1 MAITVTKLLT
11 ADNLL
16 RLSGEGG
23 RGELIRGVLHETM
36 PSGLEHSRIVVNL
49 SSLLGVFVKPR
60 T

>member
-11 ADNLL
+11 ADDLL
-16 RLSGEGG
+16 RLSGQGV
-23 RGELIRGVLHETM
+23 RGELIRGMLHETTS
-36 PSGLEHSRIVVNL
+36 SGLEHSKIVVNL